1 MAELAT
7 LARPYANAA
16 FGLAQERGQLER
28 WARLLRLLADAL
40 ELPALQALVETPSK
54 ADAAK
59 AREFAALLG
68 DELDAAGRGFLDVLA
83 ANKRLALLPE
93 IQRQFGALKAAA
105 EKTLDV
111 EITAAAR
118 LSEAELQQFAAA
130 LERRFEQQVD
140 VTARVDAA
148 LLGGAVIRAGDTV
161 FDGSVRGKLD
171 KLAESLA
178 RA

>member
-7 LARPYANAA
+7 LARPYASAV
-16 FGLAQERGQLER
+16 FDLARERGQLDR
-28 WARLLRLLADAL
+28 WARLLRLLAAAL
-40 ELPALQALVETPSK
+40 DVAAMRSLVETPSK

-59 AREFAALLG
+59 AREFAAVLG
-68 DELDAAGRGFLDVLA
+68 DDIDDAGRSFLNVVA

-93 IQRQFGALKAAA
+93 IQRQFEALKAAA

-111 EITAAAR
+111 EITAATG
-118 LSEAELQQFAAA
+118 LSDAELRQFASV
-130 LERRFEQQVD
+130 LERRFAQRVD

>member
-40 ELPALQALVETPSK
+40 DVPALQALVETPSK
-54 ADAAK
+54 SDAAK
-59 AREFAALLG
+59 AHEFAALLG
-68 DELDAAGRGFLDVLA
+68 DELDASGRGFLDVLA

-111 EITAAAR
+111 EITAATG
-118 LSEAELQQFAAA
+118 LSEAELQQFASA
-130 LERRFEQQVD
+130 LERRFQQQVD
-140 VTARVDAA
+140 VKAKIDAA